1 MITDKN
7 RLLRAIGDID
17 DKYITEILSED
28 AKGRQNVVKV
38 PINQRPVIKYMK
50 YYLPAAAAL
59 LIVVACVKSG
69 VFSGF
74 GAAST
79 SGNTADTSHADNA
92 PQAMYEA
99 SAAEEADYEPNGSFD
114 MSAAESAGDAMSEKV
129 DEKDEQSSV
138 NYVGPTLSDAEV
150 DMINPFIDCDTLE
163 EAERIAGFEFDVP
176 EDLEPDLQAEYRA
189 LKGILIEVIYYV
201 RGEEI
206 YRIRKGTER
215 DVSGDY
221 NEYSVSV
228 CVDTATWGAEL
239 KGYKEG
245 LTNCAVWTDE
255 DGFGYSL
262 TTEASPIKTDRVI
275 EIIDLLMQ

>member
-28 AKGRQNVVKV
+28 AQGKQNVVKV
-38 PINQRPVIKYMK
+38 PFNQRPVIKNMK

-59 LIVVACVKSG
+59 LMVVACIKSG
-69 VFSGF
+69 LFSNM
-74 GAAST
+74 GAT
-79 SGNTADTSHADNA
+79 SSGGNSADSAA
-92 PQAMYEA
+92 PQAMYDASPTASEA
-99 SAAEEADYEPNGSFD
+99 YCEPEAVCDSAASETNGAS
-114 MSAAESAGDAMSEKV
+114 MSESTNMKD
-129 DEKDEQSSV
+129 DEGSVSYLGPELAEDEI
-138 NYVGPTLSDAEV
+138 
-150 DMINPFIDCDTLE
+150 DMINPFIDCNTLE
-163 EAERIAGFEFDVP
+163 EAENIAGFEFNVP
-176 EDLEPDLQAEYRA
+176 DDLEPDLEAQYRA
-189 LKGILIEVIYYV
+189 LEGKLIEVIYFD

-206 YRIRKGTER
+206 YRIRKGTES
-215 DVSGDY
+215 DVSGDC
-221 NEYSVSV
+221 NDYSVAV
-228 CVDTATWGAEL
+228 CVDASTWAGEL

-262 TTEASPIKTDRVI
+262 TTAAAPIKTDRVC

>member
-28 AKGRQNVVKV
+28 AQGKQNVVKV
-38 PINQRPVIKYMK
+38 PFNQRPVIRNMK

-59 LIVVACVKSG
+59 LIVVACIKSG
-69 VFSGF
+69 VFSGM
-74 GAAST
+74 GATSSGGNNAADASPQTAYSPTASADEAACEPMMECDSAMQTDGMISEAASNDKT
-79 SGNTADTSHADNA
+79 DN
-92 PQAMYEA
+92 
-99 SAAEEADYEPNGSFD
+99 G
-114 MSAAESAGDAMSEKV
+114 
-129 DEKDEQSSV
+129 SV
-138 NYVGPTLSDAEV
+138 NYLGPDLSEAEV
-150 DMINPFIDCDTLE
+150 DMINPFTDCGSLA

-176 EDLEPDLQAEYRA
+176 DDLEPDLEAVYRA
-189 LKGILIEVIYYV
+189 MDGKLIEVIYFD

-206 YRIRKGTER
+206 YRIRKGTAR

-228 CVDTATWGAEL
+228 CVDAATWAGEL

-262 TTEASPIKTDRVI
+262 TTGAAPIKTERVC

>member
-7 RLLRAIGDID
+7 KLLRAIGDID
-17 DKYITEILSED
+17 DKYIKEILSED
-28 AKGRQNVVKV
+28 AEGKQNVVKV
-38 PINQRPVIKYMK
+38 PFNQRPIIRNMK

-59 LIVVACVKSG
+59 LIVVACIKSG

-74 GAAST
+74 GATSS
-79 SGNTADTSHADNA
+79 SGNAADSATADYA

-99 SAAEEADYEPNGSFD
+99 STAEEADYEPNVSLD
-114 MSAAESAGDAMSEKV
+114 MSSAESAGEAVGGADN
-129 DEKDEQSSV
+129 KDDNSSV
-138 NYVGPTLSDAEV
+138 NYANPTLSEDAV
-150 DMINPFIDCDTLE
+150 DMINPFIDCRTLE
-163 EAERIAGFEFDVP
+163 EAEEIAGFEFNVP
-176 EDLEPDLQAEYRA
+176 DDLEPDLQAEYRA
-189 LKGILIEVIYYV
+189 LEGILIEVIYYD

-206 YRIRKGTER
+206 YRIRKGTES

-221 NEYSVSV
+221 NDYSVSV
-228 CVDTATWGAEL
+228 CVDASTWAGEL

-245 LTNCAVWTDE
+245 LTNCAVWTDM

-262 TTEASPIKTDRVI
+262 TTEAAPIKTDRVI

>member
-28 AKGRQNVVKV
+28 AQGKQNVVKV
-38 PINQRPVIKYMK
+38 PFNQRPVIRNMK

-59 LIVVACVKSG
+59 LIVVACIKSG
-69 VFSGF
+69 VFSGM
-74 GAAST
+74 GATSSGGNNAADASPQAAYSPTASADEAACEPMMECDSAMQTDGMISEAASNDKT
-79 SGNTADTSHADNA
+79 DN
-92 PQAMYEA
+92 
-99 SAAEEADYEPNGSFD
+99 G
-114 MSAAESAGDAMSEKV
+114 
-129 DEKDEQSSV
+129 SV
-138 NYVGPTLSDAEV
+138 NYLGPDLSEAEV
-150 DMINPFIDCDTLE
+150 DMINPFTDCGSLA

-176 EDLEPDLQAEYRA
+176 DDLEPDLEAVYRA
-189 LKGILIEVIYYV
+189 MDGKLIEVIYFD

-206 YRIRKGTER
+206 YRIRKGTAR

-228 CVDTATWGAEL
+228 CVDAATWAGEL

-262 TTEASPIKTDRVI
+262 TTGAAPIKTDRVC

>member
-7 RLLRAIGDID
+7 KLLRAIGDID

-28 AKGRQNVVKV
+28 AKGKQNVVKV
-38 PINQRPVIKYMK
+38 PFNQRPVIKYMK

-59 LIVVACVKSG
+59 LIVVACIKSG
-69 VFSGF
+69 VFTGLGATSSG
-74 GAAST
+74 
-79 SGNTADTSHADNA
+79 GNYAADTA

-99 SAAEEADYEPNGSFD
+99 SPTAEDAYCEPNAVCD
-114 MSAAESAGDAMSEKV
+114 SATSETNGASMSESTNMKD
-129 DEKDEQSSV
+129 DEGSV
-138 NYVGPTLSDAEV
+138 SYLGPELEEAEV
-150 DMINPFIDCDTLE
+150 DMINPFIDCNTLE
-163 EAERIAGFEFDVP
+163 EAENIAGFEFNVP
-176 EDLEPDLQAEYRA
+176 DDLEPDLDAKYRA
-189 LKGILIEVIYYV
+189 LEGKLIEVIYYD

-228 CVDTATWGAEL
+228 CVDAATWAGEL

-255 DGFGYSL
+255 KGFGYSL
-262 TTEASPIKTDRVI
+262 TTEAAPIKTDRVC